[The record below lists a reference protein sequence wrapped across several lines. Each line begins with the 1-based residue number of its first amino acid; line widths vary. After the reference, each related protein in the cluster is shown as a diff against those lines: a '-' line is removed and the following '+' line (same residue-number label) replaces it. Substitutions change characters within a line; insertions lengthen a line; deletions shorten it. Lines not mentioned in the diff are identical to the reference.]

1 MNSTLLN
8 YISLITALFPNT
20 HFETPQIAPQEITEL
35 NQIFNKIETKKN
47 LGLVSKINLKNLKYP

>member
-1 MNSTLLN
+1 M
-8 YISLITALFPNT
+8 TALFPNT
-20 HFETPQIAPQEITEL
+20 HFKTPQIAPQEITEL